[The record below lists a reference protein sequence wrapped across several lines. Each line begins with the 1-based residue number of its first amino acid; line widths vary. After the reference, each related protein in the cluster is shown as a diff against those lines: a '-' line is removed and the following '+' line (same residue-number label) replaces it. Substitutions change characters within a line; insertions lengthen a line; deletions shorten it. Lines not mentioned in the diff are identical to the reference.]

1 MKFDITS
8 HVVQNHYKKLT
19 TFIGLRYSLDGR
31 TATDLH
37 RPSQYTALTLTVG
50 VH

>member
-37 RPSQYTALTLTVG
+37 IGLVSTLLSR
-50 VH
+50 